1 MSFGQRSRVYSL
13 TLRLE
18 IASKTLQIIL
28 CLFVYSAVTTEILH
42 PRYVPIQQMRKCSS
56 GLKSG
61 SANTVE
67 I

>member
-1 MSFGQRSRVYSL
+1 MSFGQRNRFYYF
-13 TLRLE
+13 TLQLK
-18 IASKTLQIIL
+18 IASKTLKIIL

-67 I
+67 M